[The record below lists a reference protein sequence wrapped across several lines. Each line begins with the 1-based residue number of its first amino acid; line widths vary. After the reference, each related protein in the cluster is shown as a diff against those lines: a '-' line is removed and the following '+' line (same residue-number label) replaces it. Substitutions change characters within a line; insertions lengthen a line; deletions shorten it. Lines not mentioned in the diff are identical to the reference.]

1 MQIPATL
8 ESAIDEF
15 IQYLDVQK
23 RASPQ
28 TIRAYASD
36 LGQWNQDLARREIR
50 TLPAL
55 SQRLGASTSARV
67 SRGFIRLSRKILDLS
82 QAFGH
87 SLAA

>member
-28 TIRAYASD
+28 TIRAYSSD
-36 LGQWNQDLARREIR
+36 LSQWNQDLAAVSATR
-50 TLPAL
+50 
-55 SQRLGASTSARV
+55 ASASARV
-67 SRGFIRLSRKILDLS
+67 SRGFIRIPRKVLDLS
-82 QAFGH
+82 QAFGD
-87 SLAA
+87 SFAA